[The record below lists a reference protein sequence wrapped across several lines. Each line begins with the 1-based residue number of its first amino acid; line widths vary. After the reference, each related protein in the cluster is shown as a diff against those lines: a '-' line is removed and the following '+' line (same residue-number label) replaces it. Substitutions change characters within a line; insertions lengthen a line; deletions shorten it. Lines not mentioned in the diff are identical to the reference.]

1 MEPYHSTAYLNTVG
15 ISQLLEAGDAE
26 PTHGVSAQKKMV
38 EHGGQKDVAVV
49 RTHRMPFPV
58 PESPAQRGLQSRMA
72 RGNCAGRKIKP
83 DKGGCPSWVMDDHNV
98 GML

>member
-15 ISQLLEAGDAE
+15 ISQLLEAGDTE

-38 EHGGQKDVAVV
+38 VHGGQKDVAVV
-49 RTHRMPFPV
+49 RTDRMPFPV
-58 PESPAQRGLQSRMA
+58 PESPTQQSLQSCMA
-72 RGNCAGRKIKP
+72 RGNCACREITP
-83 DKGGCPSWVMDDHNV
+83 DEGGCPSGVMDDDDV